1 MRLWC
6 SLKISRQ
13 LEVGFQKVPTNSSFV
28 VVSVQSFDRNAPRMA
43 KQLLLTAVDESSHS
57 AFLDLLSQH
66 NDKRSMVDL
75 GEVLTELSQSQL
87 DKVWTELHSWAT
99 DQLNKLVG
107 GSENDEVNNFAKE
120 PSETRQSNE
129 PTEVQEELNQME
141 VVESEGSEGQ
151 TGNTEQPSVGSG
163 ENDVQPPQGEIYNE
177 SILLGVVQFAT
188 LHISTIKGFGT
199 FIPEKLLELA
209 VLLHGMVSVLEGQLQ
224 EEIVTL
230 CETWWHQEL
239 DERDC
244 LITNV
249 LPILIQMAIAK
260 SGKRKNVAAVCGL
273 RGALDVVE
281 FDEPLVDLL
290 GACVASPRFLSFEEG
305 CRWLCELFTRQML
318 VTRLHRSV
326 KAVLPECTRDQSA
339 KYGEIYFRAWK
350 KSTGDVQQMIEE
362 SCIQDLMYAA
372 VHVDP
377 LAGKLSTNLH
387 HFLHQIHR
395 NKRHHLVERMI
406 LKLYNPFLWR
416 SLKVANGY
424 VRMNA
429 TGLLCD
435 AFPLSD
441 STCTLEERQE
451 LSERQYQT
459 IISLLTDP
467 CHLVRITAIKG
478 TCEILKNY
486 WLMIPS
492 QVIKT
497 IFQKFLTELLRDSS
511 SAEVRTQVIKGLT
524 LILDNND
531 AIPFMKEVLPR
542 ISDSFDDISVN
553 VRIAFV
559 HLLLKVK
566 LLKIIKYWTIVPINH
581 LLHGLED
588 DVPAVCKL
596 LTQLLLNSFHPT
608 QMSDHEL
615 LQRCLVLLKE
625 NRAAARR
632 FYQYASRTLDLRST
646 VDFILLICLCIRNYI
661 HSHELQHATLNEDHE
676 ECGNSNADQPASS
689 RQSGRKGCSSGR
701 NAKGKKGSRVQ
712 NENKENK
719 NSGAK
724 DANDN
729 EEDSSPLDNPTVI
742 GGLFDTIVILWSAN
756 AHRLA
761 QSQNSKYLEALRLKV
776 SKNMPIFF
784 KFFKENKDVS
794 QTLLYL
800 ASFLPKTLV
809 PTLVGHCL
817 SRLRSLQ
824 QDQDYE
830 DSYVTYINA
839 LCNWNRV
846 DDVLELAT
854 DWLVEGFH
862 SATVTS
868 PKERRLSRRGVHFH
882 QTHSAQPSLA
892 LRLVRHVLQHPLN
905 KLAALSKNRSLV
917 EDLAETLKVSRDL
930 LEERLNHSEA
940 LSDLCTDKFLCG
952 AWSEY
957 LSLVAVLHNPAPEKP
972 AANEGEDEEEE
983 GSAAFDS
990 IDQLHHSLEWAARV
1004 LVPVLSSEEIGEKRK
1019 LRAGDDALRISTEA
1033 LVLLVK
1039 TCNNLIIIG
1048 AADSEFVFNVC
1059 GFTDILLKSDACE
1072 SFWEVSLLVTLEAYQ
1087 YLKVYGTPYS
1097 EGVEGVTMPT
1107 DLLKSCI
1114 MSIADTL
1121 SEDRALPKEVEK
1133 LDKTLGM
1140 VLATL
1145 CQTRAI
1151 QNEVF
1156 QHLATT
1162 ILDCLCTKIEKMKGV
1177 DSEIKTVEAMG
1188 SCVRILVGVC
1198 QSRVKLSICLMEA
1211 LTNFIKDS
1219 AIDITVILAISH
1231 LLKVLSH
1238 DSGKV
1243 SRYSIK
1249 QSVGAID
1256 SLLAS
1261 ILFPL
1266 PIDTCGETET
1276 PLPPTIYEEYA
1287 KTTREIVDELK
1298 STLGIV

>member
-1 MRLWC
+1 
-6 SLKISRQ
+6 
-13 LEVGFQKVPTNSSFV
+13 
-28 VVSVQSFDRNAPRMA
+28 MA

-719 NSGAK
+719 TPGRRTLLATSQQDNNVYRKDSGAK

>member
-1 MRLWC
+1 
-6 SLKISRQ
+6 
-13 LEVGFQKVPTNSSFV
+13 
-28 VVSVQSFDRNAPRMA
+28 MA
-43 KQLLLTAVDESSHS
+43 KQLLLTAIDEGNHS

-107 GSENDEVNNFAKE
+107 GGENEEVNNFAKE
-120 PSETRQSNE
+120 PSESRQSKE
-129 PTEVQEELNQME
+129 PTQVQEELNQME
-141 VVESEGSEGQ
+141 VVESEGIKDQ
-151 TGNTEQPSVGSG
+151 TGNTEQPSGHSG
-163 ENDVQPPQGEIYNE
+163 EQGVQPNEGELYNE

-209 VLLHGMVSVLEGQLQ
+209 VLLHGMVSVLEGRLQ

-230 CETWWHQEL
+230 CETWWHREL

-244 LITNV
+244 LISNV
-249 LPILIQMAIAK
+249 LPILIQMAIGK
-260 SGKRKNVAAVCGL
+260 SGRRKNVIAVCSV

-281 FDEPLVDLL
+281 FDESLVDLL
-290 GACVASPRFLSFEEG
+290 AACVASPRFISVEEG

-318 VTRLHRSV
+318 VMRLHRSI

-362 SCIQDLMYAA
+362 SCIQDLMYAG

-387 HFLHQIHR
+387 HLLHQIHR
-395 NKRHHLVERMI
+395 NKQHHLVQRMI

-486 WLMIPS
+486 WLVIPS

-511 SAEVRTQVIKGLT
+511 SAEVRIQVVKGLT

-531 AIPFMKEVLPR
+531 AVPFMKEVLPR
-542 ISDSFDDISVN
+542 ISDSFDDISVS
-553 VRIAFV
+553 VRVAFV

-608 QMSDHEL
+608 QMADHEL

-632 FYQYASRTLDLRST
+632 FYQYASRTLDLQST
-646 VDFILLICLCIRNYI
+646 VDFILLICLCVRNYI
-661 HSHELQHATLNEDHE
+661 HSQELQHARLNEDRE

-689 RQSGRKGCSSGR
+689 RQSGRKGSSSGR

-719 NSGAK
+719 TPGRRTLLATSQQDSSVYRKDSGAK

-824 QDQDYE
+824 QDQDHE

-854 DWLVEGFH
+854 DWLMEGFH

-892 LRLVRHVLQHPLN
+892 LRLIRHILQHPLN

-917 EDLAETLKVSRDL
+917 EDLTETLKVSRDL

-972 AANEGEDEEEE
+972 AVNEGEEEEEE
-983 GSAAFDS
+983 GNAGFNS
-990 IDQLHHSLEWAARV
+990 IDHLHHSLEWATRV
-1004 LVPVLSSEEIGEKRK
+1004 LLPVLSSEEVGEKRK
-1019 LRAGDDALRISTEA
+1019 LRAGDDARRISTEA

-1048 AADSEFVFNVC
+1048 AADSEFVLNVS

-1072 SFWEVSLLVTLEAYQ
+1072 CFWEVSLLVTLEAYQ
-1087 YLKVYGTPYS
+1087 YMKVYGKPYG
-1097 EGVEGVTMPT
+1097 EAAEGVTMPT

-1114 MSIADTL
+1114 TSIADYL
-1121 SEDRALPKEVEK
+1121 SEDRALPKEAEK
-1133 LDKTLGM
+1133 LGKTLGM

-1156 QHLATT
+1156 QHLTAM
-1162 ILDCLCTKIEKMKGV
+1162 ILDCLCTKVEKMQGV
-1177 DSEIKTVEAMG
+1177 DSAVKTVEDMG

-1198 QSRVKLSICLMEA
+1198 QSSLKLSAYLMEA
-1211 LTNFIKDS
+1211 LTSFIKDS
-1219 AIDITVILAISH
+1219 AIDITVIVAISQ
-1231 LLKVLSH
+1231 LLKVLSQ

-1261 ILFPL
+1261 ILFPV

-1276 PLPPTIYEEYA
+1276 PLPSTIYEEYA
-1287 KTTREIVDELK
+1287 KTAREMVDDLK